1 MKGSWRQSL
10 VPSSASASQGSGCYT
25 VYIVYTSLQS
35 GVYNTQLCSL
45 GLSVLRCL
53 LFTVES
59 EHNRQQTITQLRYW
73 LSSLLTFGR
82 CFNKKIVG
90 ENISHFREDTDWRER
105 MMSVEASVRRGQ
117 ILSFSLVWLGYFVT
131 YLLRKPLGVVK
142 TDIAADLE
150 LSKASLGWCDTAL
163 VLPYAAVQIFLPS
176 ITDR

>member
-1 MKGSWRQSL
+1 
-10 VPSSASASQGSGCYT
+10 
-25 VYIVYTSLQS
+25 
-35 GVYNTQLCSL
+35 
-45 GLSVLRCL
+45 
-53 LFTVES
+53 
-59 EHNRQQTITQLRYW
+59 
-73 LSSLLTFGR
+73 
-82 CFNKKIVG
+82 
-90 ENISHFREDTDWRER
+90 